1 MLAPPTAIYALGPS
15 LTRKYVDMTF
25 FRVESVASFQLQQ
38 YLYMEYLYRSLYD
51 ILKLWLP
58 SLLHQY
64 RTTAKH
70 VVMTQGL
77 LLDKLT
83 TNISHFCVISKIRSS
98 PHSWFITAIS

>member
-1 MLAPPTAIYALGPS
+1 MYALGPG

-64 RTTAKH
+64 RTTAKN

-77 LLDKLT
+77 LLDTLT
-83 TNISHFCVISKIRSS
+83 TNISNVCVISKILFF